1 MLITQYAWIAKLC
14 WMFWLV
20 LLEGRPACLCEVKH
34 HGVNFLPMVQ
44 LPHLRRQAST
54 LRALLAHEIPH
65 TLPLFPL
72 HALPVHLYDASTR
85 LQALLTLLAPP
96 TLAAFHTLLAILTS
110 WTLDDHLIAASWSSL
125 QVFLTD
131 FRRLPI
137 DRSDHLLNVFLLLIV
152 VLVDLSTTR
161 LFDDANVIDF
171 EYLDALALSQ
181 ALAW

>member
-1 MLITQYAWIAKLC
+1 
-14 WMFWLV
+14 MFWLV

-85 LQALLTLLAPP
+85 LQALLAPP
-96 TLAAFHTLLAILTS
+96 TLATFHTLLAILTS
-110 WTLDDHLIAASWSSL
+110 WTLDNHLIAASWSSL
-125 QVFLTD
+125 QVFRAS

-137 DRSDHLLNVFLLLIV
+137 DHSGHLLAVFLVLIV
-152 VLVDLSTTR
+152 ILVDLFTTR
-161 LFDDANVIDF
+161 LSDDANVIDF